1 MRWLLPPLL
10 LLAACATQ
18 PVPPPAREPV
28 PPAAPAVAMKPQPLH
43 YRCDQGLE
51 FDVRFGDDEAQILV
65 SGQEPETLLR
75 DAGGTSPQHSVY
87 SSTRAKV
94 EFGLE
99 PEGRG
104 ALLNLLSP
112 PLETRCVRS

>member
-1 MRWLLPPLL
+1 M
-10 LLAACATQ
+10 AA
-18 PVPPPAREPV
+18 
-28 PPAAPAVAMKPQPLH
+28 KPQPPH

-51 FDVRFGDDEAQILV
+51 FDVRFGDDEAQVFLA
-65 SGQEPETLLR
+65 GREPETLLR
-75 DAGGTSPQHSVY
+75 DAGGTSPQHAVY

-104 ALLNLLSP
+104 ARLNLLSP
-112 PLETRCVRS
+112 PLEARCVRG